1 MKLEAKIALIIDRL
15 QRLYPNARTAL
26 NWSDPMELLTAVVL
40 SAQCTDVR
48 VNQVTAELFKKYRT
62 AADYAGADIDEFAE
76 EIRPTGFFRNKAK
89 NIIGAARVIIHDHNG
104 RVPSSLPELVKLP
117 GIARKSANIIL
128 AEAYG
133 VIAGIPVDT
142 HVIRLTNRL
151 GLSGASDPVKI
162 ERELMPA
169 IPKEDWYRFSSALI
183 YHGRAICV
191 ARKPKC
197 HACVLNDICPSAFK
211 IDG

>member
-1 MKLEAKIALIIDRL
+1 MRLEAKIALIIDRL
-15 QRLYPNARTAL
+15 QRLYPDARTAL

-62 AADYAGADIDEFAE
+62 PADYAAADIDQFAE
-76 EIRPTGFFRNKAK
+76 EIRSTGFFRNKAK
-89 NIIGAARVIIHDHNG
+89 NIVAAARVITHEHGG
-104 RVPSSLPELVKLP
+104 RVPSSMAELVKLP

-133 VIAGIPVDT
+133 TIAGIPVDT

-151 GLSGASDPVKI
+151 GLTTATDPVKI
-162 ERELMPA
+162 EREMMPA
-169 IPKEDWYRFSSALI
+169 VPKEDWYRFSSSLI

-211 IDG
+211 I